1 MKRVPIGKV
10 YAVLENFVSDLP
22 TPVAELVAEQTG
34 DPFKVLVTTILTAR
48 TKDTTT
54 VEVIKTLFDHI
65 TSFDDLKRLPLE
77 RIRELI
83 YPVGFYKNKA
93 QYLKAL
99 PYTIEQE
106 FDGRIPDTVDE
117 LTKLPG
123 VGRKTA
129 NLVVATA
136 FHKPAICVDIHV
148 HRITNRLGYVRTQTP
163 FETEM
168 ALRKKLPEQY
178 WITFNTY
185 LVAFGQHTCTPVSPH
200 CSKCPIEKYCNKI
213 GVTRNR

>member
-1 MKRVPIGKV
+1 MKPTDIH
-10 YAVLENFVSDLP
+10 AVHKILEAFVSDLP

-54 VEVIKTLFDHI
+54 VEVIRKLFSKVNTFKDI
-65 TSFDDLKRLPLE
+65 DRLSE
-77 RIRELI
+77 KQIQELI

-93 QYLKAL
+93 KYLKAL
-99 PYTIEQE
+99 PEAIDEL
-106 FDGRIPDTVDE
+106 FDGVMPDKVDE
-117 LTKLPG
+117 LIKLPG

-136 FHKPAICVDIHV
+136 FCKPAICVDIHV
-148 HRITNRLGYVRTQTP
+148 HRITNRLGYVKTDTP

-168 ALRKKLPEQY
+168 ALRKQLPEKY
-178 WITFNTY
+178 WRTMNTY
-185 LVAFGQHTCTPVSPH
+185 LVAFG
-200 CSKCPIEKYCNKI
+200 
-213 GVTRNR
+213 